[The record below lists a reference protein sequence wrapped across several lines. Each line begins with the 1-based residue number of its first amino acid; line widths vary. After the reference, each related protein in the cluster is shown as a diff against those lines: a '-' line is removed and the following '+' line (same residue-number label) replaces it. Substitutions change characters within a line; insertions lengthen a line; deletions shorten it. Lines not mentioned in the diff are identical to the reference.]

1 MRINL
6 PNQITLGRLI
16 LAIVFFVLL
25 SGHDQAAPN
34 PTVLNTCLVIF
45 VVAALTD
52 ILDGYLARKQNQVTS
67 LGRVLDPF
75 VDKVLIC
82 GAFVFFCS
90 SLFVDS
96 EGVNVTGVRAWMVV
110 VIVGRELLVSVLRS
124 FTEAGGRAY
133 ASALTGKIKM
143 VLQSVTAGLVLL
155 VVANF
160 DPPTGNPAM
169 YKAMAVL
176 VWMTVAV
183 TALSMLQ
190 YLARS
195 KQILADATR
204 T

>member
-16 LAIVFFVLL
+16 LAIIFFVLL
-25 SGHDQAAPN
+25 SGHDQANPN
-34 PTVLNTCLVIF
+34 PTVLNICLVIF

-82 GAFVFFCS
+82 GTFVFFCS
-90 SLFVDS
+90 SLFVDPA
-96 EGVNVTGVRAWMVV
+96 GVNVTGVQAWMVV
-110 VIVGRELLVSVLRS
+110 VIVGRELLVSVLRG
-124 FTEAGGRAY
+124 FTEAEGQAY
-133 ASALTGKIKM
+133 AAVLTGKIKM
-143 VLQSVTAGLVLL
+143 LLQSFTAGLVLL
-155 VVANF
+155 VIANF
-160 DPPTGNPAM
+160 DPPTGNVVL
-169 YKAMAVL
+169 YKVMTGF
-176 VWMTVAV
+176 VWATVAI

-195 KQILADATR
+195 KKILADAAR
-204 T
+204 S